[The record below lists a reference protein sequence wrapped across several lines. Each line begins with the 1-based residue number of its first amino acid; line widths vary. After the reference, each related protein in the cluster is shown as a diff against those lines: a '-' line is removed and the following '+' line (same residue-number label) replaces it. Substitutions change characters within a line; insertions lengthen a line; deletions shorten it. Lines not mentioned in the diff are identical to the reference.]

1 MFFEFLTYIN
11 NTYVN
16 VETYLLGLFISLILS
31 YSVRRFIVQYE
42 YYKGK
47 INSLEEINE
56 SFLFSIFFAAFW
68 PVSVF
73 LAISYF
79 FISFVEYLSAL
90 LIKRMVN

>member
-1 MFFEFLTYIN
+1 MFLEYVQYIYDVYAN
-11 NTYVN
+11 A
-16 VETYLLGLFISLILS
+16 ETYFLGLFISFILS

-47 INSLEEINE
+47 VNTLEKINE

-68 PVSVF
+68 PLSII
-73 LAISYF
+73 LALSYF
-79 FISFVEYLSAL
+79 FISFVEYLSVL

>member
-1 MFFEFLTYIN
+1 MFLEYVTYIYDV
-11 NTYVN
+11 YVN
-16 VETYLLGLFISLILS
+16 AETYFLGLFISLILS

-47 INSLEEINE
+47 VNTLEEINE

-68 PVSVF
+68 PLSIF
-73 LAISYF
+73 LALSYF
-79 FISFVEYLSAL
+79 FISFVEYLSVL